1 MGEYQAS
8 PLDDLF
14 GAIADPTRRAILDRL
29 ALGDARVT
37 DVAAGFPISLNSVS
51 KHVRMLERAGL
62 VTRTVTGR
70 EHLLALRPE
79 PLDEAARWIEQHRQ
93 FWEESLAGLESFV
106 LGRQQAT
113 PATPGKSTKPR
124 TRTNTTK
131 TKRSTP
137 K

>member
-106 LGRQQAT
+106 LGRQQAP
-113 PATPGKSTKPR
+113 PAKPTKPR
-124 TRTNTTK
+124 ARTK
-131 TKRSTP
+131 TPKRSTP